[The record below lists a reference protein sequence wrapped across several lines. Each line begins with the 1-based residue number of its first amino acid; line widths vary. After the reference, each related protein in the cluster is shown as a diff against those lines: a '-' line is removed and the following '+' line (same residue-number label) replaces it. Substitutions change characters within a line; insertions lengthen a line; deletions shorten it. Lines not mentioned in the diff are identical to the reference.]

1 MAVRPIDANA
11 LQELC
16 NRRIQDTWNSRT
28 APVSWAEAYSDFK
41 NDIDPIPTLT
51 PPNEA
56 PPCYQP
62 DGDGCAYQCYDGD
75 DEPIEKCK
83 ECPLCYSDKQRHYTP
98 PNEPLTIEQLRQMD
112 GCPVYVVPKNELSEL
127 KGWCVVFVEDGEDD
141 YSGAYPPGTDGWC
154 WSLKSYADQ
163 WLAYAYP
170 PAHIDREAW
179 KPCLFCCV
187 ERKGRKTLTFD
198 EAGDAVTIEIDGN
211 AAAIESDSMG
221 FIIKFCPECGRPL
234 TDKAWDELEKRLR
247 GVRE

>member
-41 NDIDPIPTLT
+41 NDIDSIPTL
-51 PPNEA
+51 
-56 PPCYQP
+56 
-62 DGDGCAYQCYDGD
+62 
-75 DEPIEKCK
+75 
-83 ECPLCYSDKQRHYTP
+83 TP

-179 KPCLFCCV
+179 EPCLFCCE
-187 ERKGRKTLTFD
+187 ERKWRRPLAFD

-234 TDKAWDELEKRLR
+234 TNKAWDELEKRLR
-247 GVRE
+247 G